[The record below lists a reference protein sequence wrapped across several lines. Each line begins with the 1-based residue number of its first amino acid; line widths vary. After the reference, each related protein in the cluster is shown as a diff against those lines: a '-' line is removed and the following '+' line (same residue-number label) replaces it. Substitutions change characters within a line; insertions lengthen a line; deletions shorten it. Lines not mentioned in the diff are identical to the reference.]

1 MPDTGKSGVPKIT
14 VVIVDDHALVRQ
26 GVRAFLETQVDIE
39 IVGEASSGAEAVRV
53 CTEAVP
59 DVVLMDLVMPDTQS
73 STSQKLPSDRLDAHA
88 HLDGVEAT
96 REVKRISPRSQVIIL
111 TSYHDDEHILP
122 AIHAGALSYLLKAIT
137 ADELVNTVRMAARGE
152 AFLHPHIASKV
163 VKGIQQSGSRVE
175 DKLTDLS
182 DREMEVLRLIAE
194 GLSNAAIAE
203 VLVVSEKTV
212 KSHVSNILSKLHL
225 VDRTQAAVYA
235 WRRGVVADMD

>member
-1 MPDTGKSGVPKIT
+1 MSEEANSLPKIT
-14 VVIVDDHALVRQ
+14 VLIVDDHALVRQ
-26 GVRAFLETQVDIE
+26 GVRAFLETQGDIQ
-39 IVGEASSGAEAVRV
+39 IVGEAACGAEAVRV
-53 CTEAVP
+53 CIEAAP
-59 DVVLMDLVMPDTQS
+59 DVVLMDLVMPASQS
-73 STSQKLPSDRLDAHA
+73 ASSDGPEMGI

-96 REVKRISPRSQVIIL
+96 REVKRVSPRSQVIIL

-137 ADELVNTVRMAARGE
+137 ADELVRTVRMAARGE

-163 VKGIQQSGSRVE
+163 VKGIQRSGSHPK

-203 VLVVSEKTV
+203 VLVISEKTI

-235 WRRGVVADMD
+235 WRRGVVSDTG